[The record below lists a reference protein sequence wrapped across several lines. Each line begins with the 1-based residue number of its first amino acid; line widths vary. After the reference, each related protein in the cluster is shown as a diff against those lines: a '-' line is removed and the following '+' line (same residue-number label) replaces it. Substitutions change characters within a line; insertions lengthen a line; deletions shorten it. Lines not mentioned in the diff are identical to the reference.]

1 MALIKSFLFCFQI
14 DSSSFTFQQ
23 TIHSF
28 KKKKIT
34 GDKSRSRNLPLE
46 RHRPL
51 DQDPDFSEGD
61 LRKDASHRKT
71 PQHEGAEEQNTC

>member
-1 MALIKSFLFCFQI
+1 LIQAASPSNKQF
-14 DSSSFTFQQ
+14 
-23 TIHSF
+23 IHL
-28 KKKKIT
+28 KKNNFT

-71 PQHEGAEEQNTC
+71 PQHEGAEEQNTF